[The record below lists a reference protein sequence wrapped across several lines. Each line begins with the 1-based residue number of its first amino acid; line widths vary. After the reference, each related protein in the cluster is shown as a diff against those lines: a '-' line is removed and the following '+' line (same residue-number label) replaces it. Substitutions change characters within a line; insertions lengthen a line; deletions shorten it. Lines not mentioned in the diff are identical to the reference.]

1 MRQLT
6 GPDASLIVNGRVGNG
21 LGLLQAIGNYCGQ
34 FMISA
39 TGCRV
44 MMSDQAFSRKCLQD
58 SFDELLAAA
67 DTLIEKAA

>member
-6 GPDASLIVNGRVGNG
+6 GPDASLIDTGPVGNG
-21 LGLLQAIGNYCGQ
+21 LGLFQTIGSCCAQ
-34 FMISA
+34 FMTSA
-39 TGCRV
+39 TRCRV
-44 MMSDQAFSRKCLQD
+44 MVSDPVFSRQCLQD